1 MRVDRTDA
9 GVPTDLRA
17 RPAATPALPSRDGSV
32 RISVVVPTLNRV
44 EDLRRCL
51 AALARQTRPADR
63 IVVVVHDGD
72 PTTQEALAAWLD
84 RGPEVSATTVRARG
98 LPAALN
104 AGLDAVAGDVI
115 CFTDD
120 DAEPWPDWLARIE
133 AHYRDPSVGAVGGR
147 DLLVSEGAGTPARC
161 SQVGRVFWYGRY
173 VGNHDLEL
181 HPSGPVEV
189 DTLKGVNM
197 SYRASAL
204 RGFRFD
210 ERLCAV
216 SGSCTELDAGFFL
229 KRGGWRLIYDPA
241 IAVNH
246 HQSARTWGV
255 ARSHPDVCYDF
266 SHNYTYV
273 ILKHAS
279 WPRKLCSLVYFVL
292 VGQRRAWGLL
302 SILID
307 PVLTG
312 ELRWWGQLGP
322 TLRGRIAGVGSYLAS
337 RRAARRA
344 R

>member
-1 MRVDRTDA
+1 MPLFP
-9 GVPTDLRA
+9 PTFVRA
-17 RPAATPALPSRDGSV
+17 RPRPRAPALAPGGSPL

-51 AALARQTRPADR
+51 AALDRQTRQADR

-72 PTTQEALAAWLD
+72 AATQEALAAW
-84 RGPEVSATTVRARG
+84 RHRRPEVSATTVRARG

-104 AGLDAVAGDVI
+104 AGLDAAAGDVI

-133 AHYRDPSVGAVGGR
+133 AHYGDPSVGAVGGR
-147 DLLVSEGAGTPARC
+147 DLLVGEDTERPARC
-161 SQVGRVFWYGRY
+161 SRVGRVFWYGRY
-173 VGNHDLEL
+173 VGNHHLEL
-181 HPSGPVEV
+181 HPPGPVDV

-229 KRGGWRLIYDPA
+229 KRAEWRLVYDPA
-241 IAVNH
+241 IGVNH
-246 HQSARTWGV
+246 HLSARTWGV

-266 SHNYTYV
+266 SHNYTYM
-273 ILKHAS
+273 ILKHMS

-292 VGQRRAWGLL
+292 VGQRQAWGLL
-302 SILID
+302 TILID

-312 ELRWWGQLGP
+312 ELRWRGQLGP
-322 TLRGRIAGVGSYLAS
+322 TLRGRIAGVRSYLAS
-337 RRAARRA
+337 RRAHRPDR
-344 R
+344 

>member
-1 MRVDRTDA
+1 M
-9 GVPTDLRA
+9 P
-17 RPAATPALPSRDGSV
+17 PAAAVSPALPPRDDPV
-32 RISVVVPTLNRV
+32 RISVIVPTLNRV

-51 AALARQTRPADR
+51 AALARQTRPADQ
-63 IVVVVHDGD
+63 IVVVVHDSD
-72 PTTQEALAAWLD
+72 AATQEALAAW
-84 RGPEVSATTVRARG
+84 REHGPEVNATTARARG

-104 AGLDAVAGDVI
+104 AGLDTVDGDVI

-147 DLLVSEGAGTPARC
+147 DFLVGEAAGTPARC
-161 SQVGRVFWYGRY
+161 SRVGRVFWYGRY
-173 VGNHDLEL
+173 VGNHHLEL
-181 HPSGPVEV
+181 HPPDPVEV

-210 ERLCAV
+210 ERLCV
-216 SGSCTELDAGFFL
+216 VGGSCTELDAGFFL

-241 IAVNH
+241 VGVNH
-246 HQSARTWGV
+246 HMSARTWSV
-255 ARSHPDVCYDF
+255 ARTHPDACYDF

-273 ILKHAS
+273 ILKHVS
-279 WPRKLCSLVYFVL
+279 WPRKLCSLVYFAL

-302 SILID
+302 AILID

-322 TLRGRIAGVGSYLAS
+322 TLRGRIAGVRSYLAS
-337 RRAARRA
+337 RHARGPGR
-344 R
+344 